1 MSALSTHFDRY
12 HSKDDKLPV
21 CTIGAAKKQINS
33 PTAYALGEL
42 LVRVTGVEPARTVV
56 RESESNVTLVK
67 TTTVPLQRASC
78 CYPEFKRRAST

>member
-33 PTAYALGEL
+33 PKAYALGEL
-42 LVRVTGVEPARTVV
+42 LVRVNYTIKC
-56 RESESNVTLVK
+56 NTLGK
-67 TTTVPLQRASC
+67 
-78 CYPEFKRRAST
+78 

>member
-33 PTAYALGEL
+33 PKAYALGEL
-42 LVRVTGVEPARTVV
+42 LVRVTGVEPAR
-56 RESESNVTLVK
+56 RAAPDPKGSVTLA
-67 TTTVPLQRASC
+67 LFIQRVSRMVR
-78 CYPEFKRRAST
+78 YDYYW